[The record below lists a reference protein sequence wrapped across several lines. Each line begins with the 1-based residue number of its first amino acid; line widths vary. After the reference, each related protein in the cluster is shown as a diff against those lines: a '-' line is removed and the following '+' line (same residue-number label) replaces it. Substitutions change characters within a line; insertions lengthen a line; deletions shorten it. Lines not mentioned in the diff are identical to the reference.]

1 MSKPWPKRKKFLVL
15 GLCLLAALFTLPYAV
30 PSVGDYLNTLV
41 NQWRLEQIYHAGE
54 ESASAGE
61 SSSSAPQGGDGQL
74 PMQEKFRE
82 LYSTN
87 QDLVG
92 WITIGDEDLSQP
104 VLQTTDNDYYLTHDF
119 YQAENTNGSIYMD
132 YRNTPYP
139 LDYDTIIY
147 GHNTRLG
154 MFVVLE
160 NYRELEYLQANPIIQ
175 FDNLYEDGEY
185 VIFSVFLAATREEHG
200 EIFNYINRLGLQ
212 TDEEKAGYLQEL
224 RDHSL
229 FDAAIDVQPG
239 DQLLTL
245 STCVYDFSDA
255 RLGIVARKLRPGE
268 TAEDFAGAYT
278 VNSDPVMP
286 QVWEALYGD

>member
-82 LYSTN
+82 LYSSN

-104 VLQTTDNDYYLTHDF
+104 VLQTTDNDYYLTQGF
-119 YQAENTNGSIYMD
+119 
-132 YRNTPYP
+132 
-139 LDYDTIIY
+139 
-147 GHNTRLG
+147 
-154 MFVVLE
+154 
-160 NYRELEYLQANPIIQ
+160 
-175 FDNLYEDGEY
+175 
-185 VIFSVFLAATREEHG
+185 
-200 EIFNYINRLGLQ
+200 
-212 TDEEKAGYLQEL
+212 
-224 RDHSL
+224 
-229 FDAAIDVQPG
+229 
-239 DQLLTL
+239 
-245 STCVYDFSDA
+245 
-255 RLGIVARKLRPGE
+255 
-268 TAEDFAGAYT
+268 
-278 VNSDPVMP
+278 
-286 QVWEALYGD
+286 